1 MKQQWSISENNI
13 ELLEEGLY
21 QGKQKCIKRIIFK
34 TNCCTR
40 FILFLKLILLL
51 EVILFFGW
59 GCYMISQIYLPKVIK
74 NEATYITLE
83 KYPSVTESLS
93 EIQESRPIAEIPAI
107 FVKSEIIDKINNLL
121 EGTEFEKKDQN
132 LMKNEAIVTDA
143 TNMMQT
149 NFQNSENVQ
158 HDNIQVQIYDVNR
171 LLATLLSGNL
181 VHNENF
187 MKNSISEKFSSIEFT
202 DEDIST
208 YKKNNFLYYIQFLQK
223 LRDTSKIKVVN
234 DLEKFKNIN
243 DFIKDADYLILKSQE
258 NYALDAPNNPES
270 LEFNVALT
278 SNLENSVD
286 NAIGYTDLTLRDL
299 KFSDLIKDAVQDN
312 NNEGSTLSDEPNEQ
326 AKRLELIDFI
336 TYPFHK
342 SSDIPIKD
350 SIEDSFIFQP
360 ILEEEISKQV
370 KNRSSDNVDKKN
382 EDIHDTNDSD
392 ILMSTSA
399 FENQDYLDMSM
410 ITMQST
416 GEQHSEDIEKII
428 ENKIYDE
435 SMQSTMQDN
444 VEFSTSN
451 VDKFQW
457 FNVPPRFVDLEWKDV
472 SKSDEIN
479 SLFWDSYKEDV
490 DDVIPESQCEI
501 TIKMGILK
509 VKCPTIKF
517 DEEWNFTSSEIPPT
531 DIPKVTDFGDIFDT
545 FLHTQCDED
554 ANEQLKIENISIK
567 NFNKQVTTL
576 QDSRSKIINNL
587 IELQESTTNANDAS
601 MNLFD
606 VAFINPSDS
615 GNSDEN
621 FPFYDSNE
629 EGAKHITRVAS
640 SISKFS
646 SNIVDSNKERN
657 LFFDIFDSHQQEQLK
672 INKEQD
678 YSVSDNSET
687 FLKILEH
694 FYNLE
699 KNLTSLFKNEISNIM
714 AQYLSK
720 SFYENNYRNEIC
732 SIIRYM
738 RFISR
743 HSWYEQY
750 ALRKFL
756 EYLQNP
762 DYPYIT
768 EDYYHRKKRMID
780 DLAWQEDE
788 ISNTLEED
796 NNDVDLLEKLKKVF
810 QKIEILALC
819 IDRLHERYLLHNKLD
834 DDYVSSEFPM
844 ETEEHRKSYTSRI
857 VYEK

>member
-21 QGKQKCIKRIIFK
+21 QEKQKCIKKIIFK

-40 FILFLKLILLL
+40 FILYLKLILLL

-59 GCYMISQIYLPKVIK
+59 GCYMISQTYLPKVIK
-74 NEATYITLE
+74 NEASCITLE
-83 KYPSVTESLS
+83 KYPPVTESLS

-121 EGTEFEKKDQN
+121 EGTEFTRDQN
-132 LMKNEAIVTDA
+132 LMQNEAIVSDA
-143 TNMMQT
+143 TSMVQT
-149 NFQNSENVQ
+149 NFQNSDNVQ
-158 HDNIQVQIYDVNR
+158 RDNIVQIYDVNR
-171 LLATLLSGNL
+171 LLATLLSGSL
-181 VHNENF
+181 VHNEKF
-187 MKNSISEKFSSIEFT
+187 MKNSIPRKIEEKFSSIEFT
-202 DEDIST
+202 DEDINT
-208 YKKNNFLYYIQFLQK
+208 YKKNNFLHHIQFLQK

-234 DLEKFKNIN
+234 DLEKFKSIN

-258 NYALDAPNNPES
+258 NYALNAPNNLES

-286 NAIGYTDLTLRDL
+286 NAIGYADLTLRDL
-299 KFSDLIKDAVQDN
+299 KFSDLIGDAVQDN
-312 NNEGSTLSDEPNEQ
+312 NNEDSTLSDETNEQ
-326 AKRLELIDFI
+326 AKRLEPIDL
-336 TYPFHK
+336 
-342 SSDIPIKD
+342 DL
-350 SIEDSFIFQP
+350 P

-370 KNRSSDNVDKKN
+370 KNRSSDDVDKRN

-392 ILMSTSA
+392 MMSTST
-399 FENQDYLDMSM
+399 FENQDYLDTSM
-410 ITMQST
+410 IMQST
-416 GEQHSEDIEKII
+416 GEQHSSEDIEKIT
-428 ENKIYDE
+428 EKIYDE
-435 SMQSTMQDN
+435 SMQPTLQDS

-457 FNVPPRFVDLEWKDV
+457 FNVPPRFADLEWKDV
-472 SKSDEIN
+472 SKSDEVS
-479 SLFWDSYKEDV
+479 SLFWDTYKEDV
-490 DDVIPESQCEI
+490 DDVIPESQCEM

-531 DIPKVTDFGDIFDT
+531 DIPKVTDFGDIFDA
-545 FLHTQCDED
+545 FLRTQCDED
-554 ANEQLKIENISIK
+554 VNEQLKNENIANE
-567 NFNKQVTTL
+567 NFNKPVTTL
-576 QDSRSKIINNL
+576 QDSRSKIINL

-606 VAFINPSDS
+606 EAFIDPSES

-621 FPFYDSNE
+621 FAFYYFPFYDSNKE
-629 EGAKHITRVAS
+629 EAKHITRAS

-646 SNIVDSNKERN
+646 SNTVDSNKERN
-657 LFFDIFDSHQQEQLK
+657 LFFDVFDTHQQEQLK
-672 INKEQD
+672 INKQQD

-687 FLKILEH
+687 FLKILKH

-699 KNLTSLFKNEISNIM
+699 KNLTSLFKNEISNIIVR
-714 AQYLSK
+714 YLPK
-720 SFYENNYRNEIC
+720 SSYENNYRNDIC

-738 RFISR
+738 RSISQ

-756 EYLQNP
+756 EYLQNL
-762 DYPYIT
+762 DYSHIT
-768 EDYYHRKKRMID
+768 EDYYHRKKRMTD

-796 NNDVDLLEKLKKVF
+796 NNDLLEILKKIF
-810 QKIEILALC
+810 QKMEILTLC
-819 IDRLHERYLLHNKLD
+819 IDRLHERYLIHNKLD
-834 DDYVSSEFPM
+834 DDYVSSEFPI
-844 ETEEHRKSYTSRI
+844 ETEEHRKS
-857 VYEK
+857 

>member
-21 QGKQKCIKRIIFK
+21 QGKQKCIKKIIFK

-40 FILFLKLILLL
+40 FILYLKLILLL

-59 GCYMISQIYLPKVIK
+59 GCYMISQTYLLKVME
-74 NEATYITLE
+74 NEPTCITLE
-83 KYPSVTESLS
+83 KYPPVIESLS
-93 EIQESRPIAEIPAI
+93 EIQESRPIAEMPAI

-121 EGTEFEKKDQN
+121 EGTEFMKDQN
-132 LMKNEAIVTDA
+132 LMQNEAIVTDA
-143 TNMMQT
+143 TSMVQT
-149 NFQNSENVQ
+149 NFQNSDNVQ
-158 HDNIQVQIYDVNR
+158 RDNIVEIYNINR
-171 LLATLLSGNL
+171 LLETLLSGSL
-181 VHNENF
+181 VHNEKF
-187 MKNSISEKFSSIEFT
+187 MKNSVPEKFSSIEFA

-208 YKKNNFLYYIQFLQK
+208 YKKNNFLHYVQFLQK

-234 DLEKFKNIN
+234 DLEKFKSIN
-243 DFIKDADYLILKSQE
+243 DFTKDADYLILKSQE
-258 NYALDAPNNPES
+258 NRALDAPNNPES
-270 LEFNVALT
+270 SEFNVALT
-278 SNLENSVD
+278 SNLENSAD
-286 NAIGYTDLTLRDL
+286 NAIGYTDLTLQGL
-299 KFSDLIKDAVQDN
+299 KFFDLIKDAVQDN
-312 NNEGSTLSDEPNEQ
+312 SNEDSTLSDETNE
-326 AKRLELIDFI
+326 
-336 TYPFHK
+336 
-342 SSDIPIKD
+342 
-350 SIEDSFIFQP
+350 QP

-370 KNRSSDNVDKKN
+370 KNRSSDDVDKRN

-392 ILMSTSA
+392 MLMSASV
-399 FENQDYLDMSM
+399 FENQDYLDTSV

-416 GEQHSEDIEKII
+416 GEQHSSEEKII
-428 ENKIYDE
+428 ENEIYDE
-435 SMQSTMQDN
+435 SMQPTMQDG
-444 VEFSTSN
+444 EFSTSN

-457 FNVPPRFVDLEWKDV
+457 FNVPPRFADLEWKDI
-472 SKSDEIN
+472 SKSDEVS
-479 SLFWDSYKEDV
+479 SLFWDTYKEDV
-490 DDVIPESQCEI
+490 DDVIPESQCEV

-554 ANEQLKIENISIK
+554 ANEQLKIENISNE
-567 NFNKQVTTL
+567 NFNEQDTTL
-576 QDSRSKIINNL
+576 QDRRSKIIDL
-587 IELQESTTNANDAS
+587 IELQESTTSANDAS

-606 VAFINPSDS
+606 VAFIDPSDR
-615 GNSDEN
+615 GNSDENFAFYN

-629 EGAKHITRVAS
+629 EEAKYITRVSS

-646 SNIVDSNKERN
+646 SNTVDSNKERN
-657 LFFDIFDSHQQEQLK
+657 IFFDISDTHQQEQLK

-687 FLKILEH
+687 FLEILEH

-714 AQYLSK
+714 ARYLSK
-720 SFYENNYRNEIC
+720 SSYENNYRNDIC

-738 RFISR
+738 RSISQ
-743 HSWYEQY
+743 HSWYDQY
-750 ALRKFL
+750 VLRKFL
-756 EYLQNP
+756 EHLQNP
-762 DYPYIT
+762 DYPHIT
-768 EDYYHRKKRMID
+768 EDYYHRKKRMTD

-796 NNDVDLLEKLKKVF
+796 YNDVDLLEKLKKVF
-810 QKIEILALC
+810 QKMEILALC

-834 DDYVSSEFPM
+834 DDYVSNEFPM
-844 ETEEHRKSYTSRI
+844 EMTEEYRESYTSRI
-857 VYEK
+857 VDEK